1 MSEISSKRPLMAIV
15 GRPNV
20 GKSSLFNRILGER
33 RAIVEDTAGV
43 TRDRLI
49 VPVDMPEYELHFE
62 MMDTG
67 GIGIVDRADLA
78 ESVEYQVMTGLLASK
93 VVLFLVDAREG
104 VTLLDEEVARHLRRS
119 DIQVILVANKCETRS
134 AQLAVGDFS
143 TLGLGD
149 ALPVSAQEGMG
160 ISDLYERMK
169 EEMPEKVD
177 PNFVE
182 RLKIAVMGRRNTGKS
197 SFVNKLMGESRVI
210 VSDIAGTTRDAIDI
224 DLRWREHD
232 LTLVDTAGVHKR
244 GKVANAIEYYSLTR
258 SDQAIRRADL
268 TLLFLDLTQPIAR
281 LDQELARTIV
291 DRFRPV
297 VIVGTKADLVEDF
310 DLQIFRDHVEHKLPH
325 LKGSPVVAISNI
337 TGKGI
342 DRVIREAL
350 ALHEEGKVEVG
361 TGELNRLVKQTFSTL
376 RFRGRGEKPKVMY
389 ATQLGSNPPSFL
401 LFVNRK
407 RLFEKEAIRAVTND
421 LRKRL
426 GLKAVP
432 LRLVLR
438 ERERSA
444 SKKG

>member
-1 MSEISSKRPLMAIV
+1 MNPQSSKLPLVAIV

-43 TRDRLI
+43 TRDRFVL
-49 VPVDMPEYELHFE
+49 PVSLPDYELHFD

-78 ESVEYQVMTGLLASK
+78 ESIEYQVMTGLAASS
-93 VVLFLVDAREG
+93 VVLFMVDAREG
-104 VTLLDEEVARHLRRS
+104 VTLLDEEVARYLRRS
-119 DIQVILVANKCETRS
+119 DAHVILVANKCETNA
-134 AQLAVGDFS
+134 AQNAVGDFHA
-143 TLGLGD
+143 LGLGD
-149 ALPVSAQEGMG
+149 ALRLSAQEGMG
-160 ISDLYERMK
+160 LTELYEALG
-169 EEMPEKVD
+169 EALPESVD
-177 PNFVE
+177 VDFVE

-197 SFVNKLMGESRVI
+197 SFVNKLLGESRVI

-224 DLRWREHD
+224 DLRWRDHEI
-232 LTLVDTAGVHKR
+232 TLVDTAGVHKR

-297 VIVGTKADLVEDF
+297 VIVGTKTDLIEDF
-310 DLQIFRDHVEHKLPH
+310 DLQAFRDHVEHKLPH
-325 LKGSPVVAISNI
+325 LKGSPVIAISNM

-350 ALHEEGKVEVG
+350 ALHEEGKVQVG
-361 TGELNRLVKQTFSTL
+361 TGELNRIVNQTFNTL

-389 ATQLGSNPPSFL
+389 ATQLGMNPPAFL

-407 RLFEKEAIRAVTND
+407 RLFEKEAIRAITND

>member
-1 MSEISSKRPLMAIV
+1 MNPKSSKLPLVAIV

-20 GKSSLFNRILGER
+20 GKSSLFNRVLGER

-43 TRDRLI
+43 TRDRFVL
-49 VPVDMPEYELHFE
+49 PVSLPEFELHFD

-78 ESVEYQVMTGLLASK
+78 ESVEYQVMTGLTAAS
-93 VVLFLVDAREG
+93 VVLFVVDAREG
-104 VTLLDEEVARHLRRS
+104 VTLLDEEVARYLRRS
-119 DIQVILVANKCETRS
+119 EAKVILVANKCETNA
-134 AQLAVGDFS
+134 AQMAVGDFHA
-143 TLGLGD
+143 LGLGD
-149 ALPVSAQEGMG
+149 ALRLSAQEGMG
-160 ISDLYERMK
+160 LSELYE
-169 EEMPEKVD
+169 ELGEALPEPVD
-177 PNFVE
+177 IDFVE

-197 SFVNKLMGESRVI
+197 SFVNKLLGESRVI

-224 DLRWREHD
+224 DLDWRDHQ

-297 VIVGTKADLVEDF
+297 VIVGTKTDLVEDF
-310 DLQIFRDHVEHKLPH
+310 DLQTFRDHVEHKLPH
-325 LKGSPVVAISNI
+325 LKNSPIVAISNM

-342 DRVIREAL
+342 DRVIKEAL
-350 ALHEEGKVEVG
+350 ALHEEGKVQIG
-361 TGELNRLVKQTFSTL
+361 TGELNRMVKQTFSTL

-389 ATQLGSNPPSFL
+389 ATQLGMNPPSFL

-407 RLFEKEAIRAVTND
+407 RLFEKEAIRAITND
-421 LRKRL
+421 MRKRL

>member
-1 MSEISSKRPLMAIV
+1 MSQTLSKRPLVAIV

-49 VPVDMPEYELHFE
+49 VPVDLPEYELYFE

-67 GIGIVDRADLA
+67 GIGVVDRADLA
-78 ESVEYQVMTGLLASK
+78 ESVEYQVMTGLLASQ

-104 VTLLDEEVARHLRRS
+104 VTLLDEQVARHLRRS
-119 DIQVILVANKCETRS
+119 DVKVILVANKSEARS
-134 AQLAVGDFS
+134 AQLSLADFS
-143 TLGLGD
+143 SLGFGD
-149 ALPVSAQEGMG
+149 ALPISAQEGMG
-160 ISDLYERMK
+160 ISDLYERLVVAL
-169 EEMPEKVD
+169 PEKVD
-177 PNFVE
+177 VNFVE

-197 SFVNKLMGESRVI
+197 SFINKLLGEPRVI

-224 DLRWREHD
+224 DFRWREHD
-232 LTLVDTAGVHKR
+232 ITLVDTAGVHRR
-244 GKVANAIEYYSLTR
+244 GKVANAIEFYSLTR
-258 SDQAIRRADL
+258 SDQAIRRADV
-268 TLLFLDLTQPIAR
+268 TLLFLDLTNDLAR

-297 VIVGTKADLVEDF
+297 VVVGTKTDLIEDF
-310 DLQIFRDHVEHKLPH
+310 DLQAFRDHVEHKLPH
-325 LKGSPVVAISNI
+325 LKGSPVIAISNVS
-337 TGKGI
+337 GKGI
-342 DRVIREAL
+342 DRVIKEAL
-350 ALHEEGKVEVG
+350 ALHEEGKVEIG
-361 TGELNRLVKQTFSTL
+361 TGELNRIVTQTFNTL

-407 RLFEKEAIRAVTND
+407 HLFEKEVVRAISSD

-426 GLKAVP
+426 GLKSVP

>member
-1 MSEISSKRPLMAIV
+1 MSDHSSKRPLMAIV

-119 DIQVILVANKCETRS
+119 DIEVILVANKCETRS
-134 AQLAVGDFS
+134 AQLAVGDFGA
-143 TLGLGD
+143 LGLGD

-177 PNFVE
+177 PDFVE

-197 SFVNKLMGESRVI
+197 SFVNKLLGESRVI

-224 DLRWREHD
+224 DLRWRDHEI
-232 LTLVDTAGVHKR
+232 TLVDTAGVHKR

-258 SDQAIRRADL
+258 SDQAIRRANL
-268 TLLFLDLTQPIAR
+268 TLLFVDLTQPIAR

-297 VIVGTKADLVEDF
+297 VVVGTKADLVEDF

-342 DRVIREAL
+342 DRVISEAL
-350 ALHEEGKVEVG
+350 ALHEEGKIEIG

-421 LRKRL
+421 MRKRL